1 MCKTVRESV
10 CFYIG
15 KDEKNRYDF
24 YTEGK
29 HLKFPVII
37 TVHHIRGY
45 HFKYYFPPL
54 DRETVETLTQYQE
67 NILQGIIKPELLS
80 EKPAKNDLPYL
91 KTAIGSTFE
100 EEVMNSKED
109 CVVQFY
115 SDSCDHCTKMMKR
128 FEKVASLFADDNSI
142 KFFKFSSNTNDID
155 IEGIYVSCIEGV

>member
-1 MCKTVRESV
+1 MCKAVRESV
-10 CFYIG
+10 CFYVG

-29 HLKFPVII
+29 NLKFPVMI

-45 HFKYYFPPL
+45 HFKYYFPPIT
-54 DRETVETLTQYQE
+54 RETVETLTQYQE
-67 NILQGIIKPELLS
+67 NILRGVIKPELLS
-80 EKPAKNDLPYL
+80 EQPALNDLPYL
-91 KTAIGSTFE
+91 KTAIGTTFE
-100 EEVMNSKED
+100 EEVMKSKED

-128 FEKVASLFADDNSI
+128 FEKVAALFADDPSI

-155 IEGIYVSCIEGV
+155 IEGIYVGSEGIE